1 MNENEEQLEL
11 AKLEDTLQQIKQ
23 QLALAA
29 VACDESQVEL
39 QHNLT
44 DYWENIGGDTADE
57 AQLIEVVTRQ
67 KSISSVINQKHL
79 QLQKMAASPYFGRID
94 FAEQVPEGS
103 LAPEPIYI
111 GIASLTNEASGQL
124 LVYDWRTPIA
134 SMFYDFE
141 RGEAFYHCPIGE
153 IRGEITLKRQYKI
166 LHGRIQY
173 MFDSELKI
181 DDEILQEILGRSA
194 DDKMKTIVT
203 SIQRE
208 QNRIIRDEGH
218 RLLFVQG
225 PAGSGKTSIALHRVA
240 YLLYRERKTITAN
253 NIIIFSPN
261 HIFSDYISNV
271 LPEIGEE
278 NVLQTTFED
287 YIQSSMSPYS
297 LSVETRSS
305 QLEYIFSLSPDKN
318 FRTRL
323 ASIHYKSSPDFETV
337 IQNYLVFFEKQII
350 SDYPAIEF
358 RDQIIFSKQD
368 WQDYYSINLAYL
380 PPFKRIAK
388 IRQVIQARLQLIS
401 HELRQ
406 EKEAEIIATSNEV
419 NEKAIKALARMA
431 ARNELRPV
439 SDQVERL
446 TELNSPLKLYRRLF
460 HDEALF
466 RRLTNK
472 MTVPQEW
479 PAIRNQ
485 TLNQFNMGQIPYEDS
500 FPLLYFQGM
509 LEGFPANN
517 DIKYLV
523 VDEAQDYTVLQYKI
537 LAQLFPHC
545 SWTIMGDPAQ
555 SIHPYLQAASFE
567 VASQTI
573 AIENPLI
580 LKLSRSYR
588 STREIQKFSAEL
600 LSRQEAVDYVDRP
613 GKLPQLMEVTDK
625 TFTPDI
631 LARLVEQL
639 REAGCQSIAIICK
652 TVEHSN
658 IIYQAVRSKTKIQ
671 LIASDDSEFSRG
683 TIVIPAY
690 LAKGLEFDAVLIV
703 DVSKESYGCETDRNI
718 LYTVCTRALHRL
730 ILCYTGELSPLI
742 AAIPPN
748 LYNEIK

>member
-1 MNENEEQLEL
+1 MNANEEQVEL
-11 AKLEDTLQQIKQ
+11 TKLENTLQQIKK
-23 QLALAA
+23 QLAIAA

-44 DYWENIGGDTADE
+44 DYWENIGGDTIDE

-67 KSISSVINQKHL
+67 KTISSVINQKHL
-79 QLQKMAASPYFGRID
+79 QLQKMAFSPYFGRID
-94 FAEQVPEGS
+94 FAEEVPNDL

-111 GIASLTNEASGQL
+111 GISSLTDDDSGQL
-124 LVYDWRTPIA
+124 IVYDWRTPIA

-141 RGEAFYHCPIGE
+141 RGKAFYHCPIGE

-166 LHGRIQY
+166 INGRIQY

-208 QNRIIRDEGH
+208 QNQIIRDEGH

-287 YIQSSMSPYS
+287 YITSAMPP
-297 LSVETRSS
+297 LSVAVEDRSS
-305 QLEYIFSLSPDKN
+305 QLEYIFTSSPDRD

-323 ASIHYKSSPDFETV
+323 ASIDYKSSVDFEIV
-337 IQNYLVFFEKQII
+337 LRNYLAFFESQII
-350 SDYPAIEF
+350 LDYPAIEF
-358 RDQIIFSKQD
+358 RGQTIFSKQD

-388 IRQVIQARLQLIS
+388 IRQVIQTRLQLIS
-401 HELRQ
+401 HQLRK

-419 NEKAIKALARMA
+419 NEKAIKALARIA
-431 ARNELRPV
+431 ARNELHPV
-439 SDQVERL
+439 AVKVERL
-446 TELNSPLKLYRRLF
+446 TELNSPLKLYHKLFQDETLFQRLAK
-460 HDEALF
+460 E
-466 RRLTNK
+466 TV
-472 MTVPQEW
+472 VPQEW
-479 PAIRNQ
+479 SAIRRL
-485 TLNQFNMGQIPYEDS
+485 TLNQFNISQVPYEDS

-537 LAQLFPHC
+537 LAELFPHC
-545 SWTIMGDPAQ
+545 SWTVMGDPAQ
-555 SIHPYLQAASFE
+555 SIHPYLQTASFE
-567 VASQTI
+567 TASQTI
-573 AIENPLI
+573 PVENPLI

-600 LSRQEAVDYVDRP
+600 LSGQEIVDYVDRP
-613 GKLPQLMEVTDK
+613 GKLPQLRPITDK
-625 TFTPDI
+625 PSTPDVI
-631 LARLVEQL
+631 VQSIAELH
-639 REAGCQSIAIICK
+639 EAGCQSIAIICK
-652 TVEHSN
+652 TIEHST
-658 IIYQAVRSKTKIQ
+658 IIYQAIRDRAKVQ
-671 LIASDDSEFSRG
+671 LIASDDSDFSRG
-683 TIVIPAY
+683 AIVIPAY
-690 LAKGLEFDAVLIV
+690 LAKGLEFDAVLLV
-703 DVSKESYGCETDRNI
+703 DVSKESYGCETDRKL
-718 LYTVCTRALHRL
+718 LYTICTRALHRL

-742 AAIPPN
+742 TAIPIN
-748 LYNEIK
+748 LYSEAK

>member
-1 MNENEEQLEL
+1 MNEKEHQFEL
-11 AKLEDTLQQIKQ
+11 NKLATTLQQINR

-29 VACDESQVEL
+29 VACNESQAEL
-39 QHNLT
+39 QNNLT
-44 DYWENIGGDTADE
+44 DYWENIGGDTVDE

-67 KSISSVINQKHL
+67 KSISSVISQKHL
-79 QLQKMAASPYFGRID
+79 QLQKMAFSPYFGRID
-94 FAEQVPEGS
+94 FAEQLSDSV

-111 GIASLTNEASGQL
+111 GISSLTNQNSGEL
-124 LVYDWRTPIA
+124 IIYDWRTPIA

-141 RGEAFYHCPIGE
+141 RGDAFYHCPVGE
-153 IRGEITLKRQYKI
+153 IRGVITLKRQYKI
-166 LHGRIQY
+166 MDGRIQY

-208 QNRIIRDEGH
+208 QNQIIRDEGH

-271 LPEIGEE
+271 LPEMGEE
-278 NVLQTTFED
+278 NVLQTTFQD
-287 YIQSSMSPYS
+287 YITNVMSPFSMS
-297 LSVETRSS
+297 VEDRSS
-305 QLEYIFSLSPDKN
+305 QLEYIFNNSSDRE

-323 ASIHYKSSPDFETV
+323 AGMHYKSSTDFKTV
-337 IQNYLVFFEKQII
+337 VENYLVYFEKQII
-350 SDYPAIEF
+350 SDYPAIAF
-358 RDQIIFSKQD
+358 REQIIFSKQD
-368 WQDYYSINLAYL
+368 WQNYYSINLAYL

-388 IRQVIQARLQLIS
+388 IRQVIQNRLQIIS
-401 HELRQ
+401 HQLRQ

-419 NEKAIKALARMA
+419 NEKAIKALARIA
-431 ARNELRPV
+431 AYNELRPV
-439 SDQVERL
+439 TDKVERL

-460 HDEALF
+460 HDDALF
-466 RRLTNK
+466 HRLANT
-472 MTVPQEW
+472 TVIPHEW
-479 PAIRNQ
+479 PAIRSQ
-485 TLNQFNMGQIPYEDS
+485 TLIQFNTGQIPYEDS

-517 DIKYLV
+517 NIKYLV

-555 SIHPYLQAASFE
+555 SIHPYLQTASFE
-567 VASQTI
+567 TASQTI
-573 AIENPLI
+573 PVENALI

-600 LSRQEAVDYVDRP
+600 LSGQETVEFIDRP
-613 GKLPQLMEVTDK
+613 GKLPQVKRIVDK
-625 TFTPDI
+625 TLAPDVI
-631 LARLVEQL
+631 VHAMKQL
-639 REAGCQSIAIICK
+639 REDGCQSIAVICK
-652 TVEHSN
+652 TVEHSTV
-658 IIYQAVRSKTKIQ
+658 IYQAIRNKTKVQ
-671 LIASDDSEFSRG
+671 LIASDNSEFSRG
-683 TIVIPAY
+683 AIVIPGY

-703 DVSKESYGCETDRNI
+703 DANKEIYGNETDRNI
-718 LYTVCTRALHRL
+718 LYTICTRALHRL
-730 ILCYTGELSPLI
+730 FICYNGELSPLI
-742 AAIPPN
+742 AAITSN
-748 LYNEIK
+748 LYSET